1 MQTTTFRA
9 WRRTRSLSESLTEK
23 RNLSSKNI
31 WKSQTS
37 FLSLPS
43 QKIKR
48 GTDTADLR
56 RPFLYPNLSENN
68 TTAPCRVS
76 GNAPGSPAFETLTT
90 RSAVSLCQKS
100 NVMATFLVNRAWRRT
115 RSLSESLTEKCNS
128 LNSWLDTKSSFYTRL
143 CDLPITRRLAI
154 RLNLVFLCLFLA
166 VLCVDHLPIIA
177 TLAVVYV
184 VYGAFQLNK
193 QTKGGEQ

>member
-9 WRRTRSLSESLTEK
+9 WRRKRSLTET

-31 WKSQTS
+31 WKSQIS
-37 FLSLPS
+37 SLSLPS

-115 RSLSESLTEKCNS
+115 RSLTETRNS
-128 LNSWLDTKSSFYTRL
+128 LNNWLDTKSSFYSRL
-143 CDLPITRRLAI
+143 CDLPVTRRLAI

-166 VLCVDHLPIIA
+166 VLCVDRLPIVA
-177 TLAVVYV
+177 TLAVAYV
-184 VYGAFQLNK
+184 VYGAYRLNK
-193 QTKGGEQ
+193 QTRGGKI